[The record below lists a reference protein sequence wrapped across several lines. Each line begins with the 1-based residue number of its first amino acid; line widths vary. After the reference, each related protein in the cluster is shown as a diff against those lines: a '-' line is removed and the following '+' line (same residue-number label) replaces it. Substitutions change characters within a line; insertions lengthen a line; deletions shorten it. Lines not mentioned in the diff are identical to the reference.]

1 MTNAPLTSEKHPW
14 ASRRDT
20 LKIGAGLG
28 AIGLIGV
35 SYGCEQH
42 ARLDESEAAAPL
54 NLYLSITAS
63 NRCLILCPATEIG
76 QGVTTSLP
84 QILAEDLGVDWKDID
99 VALAG
104 ADQALANPG
113 KGRQSVGQ
121 SYSVRGYY
129 TALRTLGAGARYAL
143 LRAASESLGIDA
155 DQLMIK
161 DGAVR
166 DSASGKAVGLFDVAK
181 AASQITPPDDLPLT
195 GVQGMRSIGRNLPR
209 KDVPSKVAGTAVF
222 ASDVSLPNMAHAALA
237 YAPMGG
243 DFTGLDLNALQQQ
256 PGVID
261 AVILTDGP
269 RPALAVVAQRW
280 WTADQA
286 LRKAVSSMTASGA
299 SSDTI
304 KTQVKTALDS
314 AGKSALRTGQK
325 ETAAWDLEA
334 EYHVPYLAHA
344 TMEPMS
350 AVADVR
356 PGGCMLY
363 SGAQSQT
370 AAQAAIAKALNIPAE
385 TVTIHT
391 SYAGGGFGRR
401 WLMDFPA
408 HAAQL
413 SKRCGRPVKLLY
425 SREADMG
432 GDYYRPAC
440 AARFKAAL
448 DDTGKLAALDLKV
461 SGQSILESGQ
471 PGRLKGRPD
480 PTSVSGLKDLPYACG
495 SVSVSWAPITA
506 DVPVGVWRSVGHSQ
520 NGFFLES
527 FIDEVARSAGADPMA
542 FRRAHLAAHPRLVAV
557 MDALSLTCCWSEPKG
572 QTTGR
577 GLAIGEAYGSFIAQ
591 VVDIDVLE
599 NKRLKLNRI
608 SCAFDCG
615 TAINP
620 AGVKSQIESSIIF
633 ALSAALWGETKII
646 DGHVENDNF
655 HAYEMLTLAQT
666 PPIEVTL
673 LENADAPLGGAGEP
687 GVPPLAPALV
697 NAIADATGE
706 RIRTL
711 PLAASGWSLA

>member
-1 MTNAPLTSEKHPW
+1 MTHALLKSEKPHW
-14 ASRRDT
+14 TSRRAA
-20 LKIGAGLG
+20 LKIGAGVG
-28 AIGLIGV
+28 AIGLLGV
-35 SYGCEQH
+35 SYGCEKTDTFKQ
-42 ARLDESEAAAPL
+42 AASEAL
-54 NLYLSITAS
+54 NLYVSITPN
-63 NRCLILCPATEIG
+63 NRCLVLCPATEIG

-84 QILAEDLGVDWKDID
+84 QILAEDLGVDWTDID

-104 ADQALANPG
+104 ADEALANPG

-129 TALRTLGAGARYAL
+129 EALRTLGAGARYCL
-143 LRAASESLGIDA
+143 LQAASQALDVSA
-155 DQLMIK
+155 DQLKIK
-161 DGAVR
+161 DGAVHHTTY
-166 DSASGKAVGLFDVAK
+166 DTSVALYDVAQ
-181 AASQITPPDDLPLT
+181 AASEITPPDDLPLT
-195 GVQGMRSIGRNLPR
+195 GVKGMRSIGRNLPR

-243 DFTGLDLNALQQQ
+243 DFTGLDIAALGQQ
-256 PGVID
+256 PGVVD

-269 RPALAVVAQRW
+269 RPAVAVIAERW

-286 LRKAVSSMTASGA
+286 LRKALGSMNASGA

-304 KTQVKTALDS
+304 KAQVKAALDS
-314 AGKSALRTGQK
+314 AGKSALHTGQK
-325 ETAAWDLEA
+325 ETAAWDIEA

-350 AVADVR
+350 AVADVT
-356 PGGCMLY
+356 PGGCTLY

-370 AAQAAIAKALNIPAE
+370 AAQAAIAKALAIPAE
-385 TVTIHT
+385 SVTIQT
-391 SYAGGGFGRR
+391 TYAGGGFGRR
-401 WLMDFPA
+401 WLIDFPA

-425 SREADMG
+425 SREADMN
-432 GDYYRPAC
+432 GDYYRPAS
-440 AARFKAAL
+440 AARFKASL
-448 DDTGKLAALDLKV
+448 DDTGQLAALDLKV

-480 PTSVSGLKDLPYACG
+480 PTSVSGLKDQPYACG
-495 SVSVSWAPITA
+495 ALSVSWAPVTA
-506 DVPVGVWRSVGHSQ
+506 EVPVGVWRSVGHSQ

-527 FIDEVARSAGADPMA
+527 FIDEVARSAGADPMD

-557 MDALSLTCCWSEPKG
+557 MEALALKCCWSEPKG
-572 QTTGR
+572 RTTGR
-577 GLAIGEAYGSFIAQ
+577 GLAIGEAYGSFTAQ

-599 NKRLKLNRI
+599 DKRLKLKRI

-620 AGVKSQIESSIIF
+620 AGVQSQIESSIIF
-633 ALSAALWGETKII
+633 ALSAALWGETKITN
-646 DGHVENDNF
+646 GRVENDNF
-655 HAYEMLTLAQT
+655 HNYEMLSLAQT
-666 PPIEVTL
+666 PPIDITL

-687 GVPPLAPALV
+687 GVPPLAPALA